1 MVKKIPDIKN
11 KIILYTDKRGNVELR
26 ADVEKETIWAT
37 LDQIA
42 GLFGRDKSVISR
54 HLKGVFDEA
63 ELDRKATVAKN
74 ATVQKEGDREVIRE
88 IEYYNLDAILSVGY
102 RVNSKQATQFRI
114 WATKTLREYLVK
126 GLVVNTRRLE
136 QIPNRMIKDLDEK
149 IKFIQRTIKKRE
161 LNQPEVDSL
170 LSVIGDYAHAWTTLQ
185 KYDEGD
191 IVLKKGKLKEKQ
203 RFDYDFVRPAVEMLK
218 VELMKKGEASELFG
232 SERDGSF
239 QGILKTIYQTFDGK
253 ELYASLEEKAAHLLY
268 FIIKDHPF
276 SDGNKRIGSFVFV
289 YFLGQNDIMR
299 RINGEKKI
307 SDNTLVALALLI
319 AESDPK
325 DKHMMVALTTN
336 LLV

>member
-1 MVKKIPDIKN
+1 MPKTIPDTKN

-37 LDQIA
+37 QDQIA
-42 GLFGRDKSVISR
+42 GLFDTTKQNIGLHFKNIFKTKELERNSVV
-54 HLKGVFDEA
+54 KDFFTTAADGKQYKVNFF
-63 ELDRKATVAKN
+63 
-74 ATVQKEGDREVIRE
+74 
-88 IEYYNLDAILSVGY
+88 NLDAILSVGY

-126 GLVVNTRRLE
+126 GIVVNVTRLE
-136 QIPNRMIKDLDEK
+136 RTPDRMIKDLDEK
-149 IKFIQRTIKKRE
+149 IRFIQRVIKKRE

-170 LSVIGDYAHAWTTLQ
+170 LSVINDYSHAWTTLQ
-185 KYDEGD
+185 KYDEGEL
-191 IVLKKGKLKEKQ
+191 VLQKGKVKEVQ
-203 RFDYDFVRPAVEMLK
+203 RFDYDFVRLAVDALK
-218 VELMKKGEASELFG
+218 IGLITKGEASELFG

-239 QGILKTIYQTFDGK
+239 QGILKTVYQTFDSK

-289 YFLGQNDIMR
+289 HFLGQNGIMR
-299 RINGEKKI
+299 RVNGDRKI
-307 SDNTLVALALLI
+307 GDNTLVALALLI

-325 DKHMMVALTTN
+325 DKEMMVALVTN

>member
-54 HLKGVFDEA
+54 HLNNVFNEA

-74 ATVQKEGDREVIRE
+74 ATVQREGDREVIRE

-126 GLVVNTRRLE
+126 GFVVNTRRLE

-149 IKFIQRTIKKRE
+149 IKFIQRILKKRE

-170 LSVIGDYAHAWTTLQ
+170 LSVIGDYAHAWTMLQ

-191 IVLKKGKLKEKQ
+191 IILKKGKAKEKQ
-203 RFDYDFVRPAVEMLK
+203 HFDYDFVRAAVDALK
-218 VELMKKGEASELFG
+218 SELMKKGEASELFG

-239 QGILKTIYQTFDGK
+239 QGILKTVYQTFDGK
-253 ELYASLEEKAAHLLY
+253 ELYSSLEEKAAHLLY

-289 YFLGQNDIMR
+289 HFLGQNGIMR
-299 RINGEKKI
+299 RTNSEKKI

-325 DKHMMVALTTN
+325 DKEMMVALVTN